1 MNPWL
6 LTLAPPLWWLILS
19 AAQHLTRR
27 DTDGSLMAELIEGDV
42 D

>member
-6 LTLAPPLWWLILS
+6 ALAAPPAWWLILS

-27 DTDGSLMAELIEGDV
+27 DTNGSLLAELLEGDV